1 MYKVVITIL
10 FCFAALSAAG
20 AQDFLQVTGP
30 CNPIFPED
38 HGPHP
43 DYRTEWWYYTGN
55 LSDADGHRFGF
66 QLTFFRTGL
75 APPSVRAKWPEPA
88 SPWRSDQIYLA
99 HAALTDIS
107 GGRHLQAEKVARPVL
122 SMAGAEQD
130 NGVWTIHLNTWQ
142 TVIGPDAHHLRAETD
157 DFALALKLSPSKPPV
172 LHGDAGYS
180 RKGQEP
186 ERASCYY
193 SFTRLAAGGTV
204 TMDGRRIPV
213 TGSAWMDHEFSTAV
227 LQPGITGWDWFSL
240 QLSDNT
246 EIMIFFLRQ
255 TDGSLNAATSGTY
268 VLPSGRSR
276 HLRAE
281 DLRIEPIDFWTSPH
295 TGARYPIR
303 WRLFVNSLAC
313 ELTVTAQPADQ
324 EMRTPRSTNIV
335 YWEGSVSLQGTK
347 RGASVEGVGY
357 VELTGYSEPFDA
369 PL

>member
-1 MYKVVITIL
+1 MHKIVIAIL
-10 FCFAALSAAG
+10 FSFIALCAAW
-20 AQDFLQVTGP
+20 AQNFLKVTGP
-30 CNPIFPED
+30 CNHSFPED

-55 LSDADGHRFGF
+55 LSGADGRRFGF

-75 APPSVRAKWPEPA
+75 APPSERAKWPEPA
-88 SPWRSDQIYLA
+88 SPWRSDEIYLA

-122 SMAGAEQD
+122 SMAGAEMD
-130 NGVWTIHLNTWQ
+130 DGVWRIYLNTWQ
-142 TVIGPDAHHLRAETD
+142 TVIGPNAHSLQAQTD
-157 DFALALKLSPSKPPV
+157 DFALALELSPSKPPV

-180 RKGQEP
+180 RKGEEP

-193 SFTRLAAGGTV
+193 SFTRLTAGGTV

-213 TGSAWMDHEFSTAV
+213 TGSAWMDHEFSTDL

-240 QLSDNT
+240 QLSDHT

-268 VLPSGRSR
+268 VLPSGKAR

-281 DLRIEPIDFWTSPH
+281 DLRIEPLDFWTSPH
-295 TGARYPIR
+295 TGVRYPIR
-303 WRLFVNSLAC
+303 WRLFVDSLAS
-313 ELTVTAQPADQ
+313 ELVITAQLADQ

-335 YWEGSVSLQGTK
+335 YWEGSVALHGTK
-347 RGASVEGVGY
+347 AGAPVEGVGY
-357 VELTGYSEPFDA
+357 VELTGYAEPFDA